1 VALFQSVP
9 DTGYKSWTIDFGD
22 KTRQTASKPSFAHV
36 YNEPGIY
43 TVSIRGDGALCPDT
57 DAIRVRVIDVKSD
70 FGLDS
75 TKNDTPKFTFIN
87 KSYNGRKY
95 VWFFDDGSDS
105 VITKDSAAITHEFRK
120 PGVVKVCLTTYNEKG
135 CMDKICKD
143 IDLVT
148 SLWIPNVFTPD
159 ADGFNDRF
167 VVLIHGEVYY
177 DMKIYDRWGKQV
189 FEGHNRHETWDGVN
203 QNDGQLCLDGTYYYV
218 FNYRH
223 IGGIQKQAKGTVT
236 LLRN

>member
-1 VALFQSVP
+1 
-9 DTGYKSWTIDFGD
+9 
-22 KTRQTASKPSFAHV
+22 
-36 YNEPGIY
+36 
-43 TVSIRGDGALCPDT
+43 
-57 DAIRVRVIDVKSD
+57 
-70 FGLDS
+70 
-75 TKNDTPKFTFIN
+75 
-87 KSYNGRKY
+87 
-95 VWFFDDGSDS
+95 
-105 VITKDSAAITHEFRK
+105 
-120 PGVVKVCLTTYNEKG
+120 
-135 CMDKICKD
+135 MDKICKD